1 MKHIISE
8 ILAVLAIFGAGLVLL
23 LVPAN
28 ADEYA
33 TDTYVDDMYVE
44 SLRTAEPYEIIT
56 VTLAD
61 YAGNTF
67 ECKVNT
73 KTKQITHAKPIG
85 NAGEDSKYF
94 MQLHDIQPIYGMY
107 TDKYGNNYEFYE
119 LTYTTYEEHVQ
130 DNQTVTVQYDN
141 GVPSAY
147 AVIDESGTHDFLPY
161 DYGAGTLKDGT
172 TFELAMN

>member
-23 LVPAN
+23 LIPAN
-28 ADEYA
+28 ACVSDNEPYKVY
-33 TDTYVDDMYVE
+33 TYVNDTYVDDMYAE
-44 SLRTAEPYEIIT
+44 SLKTAESYNIIT
-56 VTLAD
+56 ITLAD

-73 KTKQITHAKPIG
+73 ETNQITYAKPIG

-94 MQLHDIQPIYGMY
+94 MQLHDNQPIFGIY
-107 TDKYGNNYEFYE
+107 TDDYGNNYEFYE
-119 LTYTTYEEHVQ
+119 LTYTTYE
-130 DNQTVTVQYDN
+130 
-141 GVPSAY
+141 
-147 AVIDESGTHDFLPY
+147 
-161 DYGAGTLKDGT
+161 YGAGNLEDDI